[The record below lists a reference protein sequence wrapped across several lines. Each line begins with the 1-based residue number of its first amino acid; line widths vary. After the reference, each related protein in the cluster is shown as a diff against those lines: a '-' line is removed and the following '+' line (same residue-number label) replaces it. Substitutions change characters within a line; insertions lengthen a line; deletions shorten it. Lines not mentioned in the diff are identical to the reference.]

1 MSDPLLITYQLIVGA
16 SSASLA
22 DKIEKVLGFVLNN

>member
-16 SSASLA
+16 SSHA
-22 DKIEKVLGFVLNN
+22 DKIEKVLRFVLNN